1 MPVPGIEP
9 FPMNYAIALVLVVLS
24 AGCGGRY
31 GPQTITQGMK
41 WSIAQRELEQ
51 NSWQST
57 VTKSVPVAVRPGN
70 GGQAYRYV
78 DPRGQIVDIVTE
90 RLGDIEKIYRIFDGN
105 GKEIQSI
112 EQRRP

>member
-1 MPVPGIEP
+1 
-9 FPMNYAIALVLVVLS
+9 MNYAIGLILVVLS
-24 AGCGGRY
+24 AGCGGRDDSE
-31 GPQTITQGMK
+31 TITQGMK

-57 VTKSVPVAVRPGN
+57 LTKSVPAVVRPGN

-78 DPRGQIVDIVTE
+78 GPKGQIVDIVTE

-105 GKEIQSI
+105 GKELQAIV
-112 EQRRP
+112 QRQP